1 MKCLRFLAIFLM
13 GLATAALA
21 SPNAALAEPALPG
34 EPCEIEPPRD
44 SQTGEHKWTPQE
56 RWAWKQICE
65 GREADFNQLY
75 GVTLDPKVPE
85 GWNDDRKLS
94 QTFLETVLL
103 DEDKPFRTEIT
114 RKGVRII
121 GAWFPEPIDLE
132 NADLDHDL
140 WLIRSRFDA
149 RVNLRGL
156 RTSRSLGLKGV
167 AAFDEVIFRDA
178 EIDGELNLQGA
189 AFNSTLNMDSVYVGQ
204 HLRMHEAEFADVILN
219 SSEIVGIINMND
231 SRFSRKLQMDKLQV
245 GSSLFMRG
253 AEFDE
258 VWLAG
263 ATIGGQLSM
272 TVSSF
277 AGKTNMEELQV
288 SRSLWMFQ
296 AQFREVTLDGARI
309 GSDLVMNE
317 SKFTGKLSM
326 SSIVVERRL
335 LMARAEFVLPIPLRS
350 TKVESNLTLSGAK
363 LQELDLTQTHIG
375 GELRFGPRVPSS
387 GESRLI
393 LHNSYVDTLEDPLD
407 AWPKSLELYG
417 FTYSRLGPS
426 LDVREAEWFLSWLA
440 KDESYSPQPYQQLA
454 SVLRAAGHAE
464 KADDILYAGKERERT
479 ELKKAGAWA
488 SWLWSTLKLV
498 LIGHGYRIYYALFW
512 VVGLVV
518 LGACVFSDTRESARE
533 RMLDGLA
540 FSFDMLLP
548 IIRLR
553 EKHYR
558 IDFADYERDW
568 RHPRFFFKGTWRPA
582 RYYFYMHQLMGY
594 VLASFLIAG
603 LSGLTK

>member
-13 GLATAALA
+13 GFATAALA
-21 SPNAALAEPALPG
+21 SPIAALAEPALPG

-464 KADDILYAGKERERT
+464 KADDILYAGKERERSNAKGVRWAGLT
-479 ELKKAGAWA
+479 LLKSVIGYGYRTHLAIWWVLGFTMLGTVILFVSGDFRQQKLTWAVVKDRSA
-488 SWLWSTLKLV
+488 SWAEVKRTVGNDL
-498 LIGHGYRIYYALFW
+498 YY
-512 VVGLVV
+512 
-518 LGACVFSDTRESARE
+518 
-533 RMLDGLA
+533 
-540 FSFDMLLP
+540 SFDMLVPL
-548 IIRLR
+548 IEL
-553 EKHYR
+553 KKSHYNGPLKP
-558 IDFADYERDW
+558 FPE
-568 RHPRFFFKGTWRPA
+568 F
-582 RYYFYMHQLMGY
+582 YFVIQKLMGY
-594 VLASFLIAG
+594 VLVSFLIVG